1 MANILKYVQQS
12 LTESQQNQVFAN
24 WGLGD
29 TARLDYDVVIQP
41 AFIGTISVTYPSG
54 AACTIAQGSTTYT
67 APSTSGSWN
76 CTVYSTG
83 QWTVRVVSSV
93 TTTTKTI
100 TLSEASPYQSVVI
113 IW

>member
-29 TARLDYDVVIQP
+29 TARLDYDVITPP

-54 AACTIAQGSTTYT
+54 AACTITQDSTTYT
-67 APSTSGSWN
+67 APNTSGSWN
-76 CTVYSTG
+76 RTVYSTG
-83 QWTVRVVSSV
+83 QWTVRVVSS
-93 TTTTKTI
+93 TTTTNRTV
-100 TLSEASPYQSVVI
+100 TLSEESPYQSVVI